1 MSHEHNAVVRSFGIK
16 MCRHPPRGQPFDH
29 TLAKKKAASS
39 TNDSLRLI
47 FRGICKDL
55 SQGKSIMIANT
66 IRGSKWNMQNVSPPT
81 DGTSYTT
88 GNVYQEDV
96 YTMEDDNTVA
106 NLTHDI
112 HGKEITA
119 QEKKDFMIMAR
130 AVASGDLIVSP
141 AWFGRQTNISHIL
154 GVLLT
159 ARHINGWQQ
168 GDRSTDGVLMSRLD
182 TQAEL
187 EGHEG
192 TKKKGNDR
200 KDSVLSKFYCKIF
213 KTTLGNPEQYFE
225 HFDTRVRA
233 HPTAAVFSLEGIESF
248 PSTLVEC
255 IPHNP
260 AESPLVRALKDVR
273 LVTIREQMQN
283 LAVLSVYKSLLLF
296 IIERQHEIPKHQECV
311 LRWFGERANPPEMEQ
326 EVRESPRK
334 KMRVNEL

>member
-1 MSHEHNAVVRSFGIK
+1 
-16 MCRHPPRGQPFDH
+16 
-29 TLAKKKAASS
+29 
-39 TNDSLRLI
+39 
-47 FRGICKDL
+47 
-55 SQGKSIMIANT
+55 
-66 IRGSKWNMQNVSPPT
+66 VSPPT

-88 GNVYQEDV
+88 GNVTKESV
-96 YTMEDDNTVA
+96 YIMEDDNTVA

-112 HGKEITA
+112 NGKEITA
-119 QEKKDFMIMAR
+119 QDKKDFMVMAR
-130 AVASGDLIVSP
+130 AVANGDLIIHPSQ
-141 AWFGRQTNISHIL
+141 FGRQTNISHIL

-159 ARHINGWQQ
+159 ARHIAGWQQ
-168 GDRSTDGVLMSRLD
+168 GDDSTDGVLMSRLD
-182 TQAEL
+182 AQAKL

-192 TKKKGNDR
+192 TKKKANDR
-200 KDSVLSKFYCKIF
+200 NDSVLSKFYCKLF

-225 HFDTRVRA
+225 HFDRRVRA

-273 LVTIREQMQN
+273 LLTIREQMQN

-334 KMRVNEL
+334 KIKVI